1 MRVML
6 GKLAE
11 YLRKRCDST
20 SSGEKHAAPPRVYSA
35 VALRDGL
42 WQ

>member
-11 YLRKRCDST
+11 YLVL
-20 SSGEKHAAPPRVYSA
+20 EPHAGQVAPPKFEYGRSDE
-35 VALRDGL
+35 R
-42 WQ
+42 

>member
-20 SSGEKHAAPPRVYSA
+20 SLGDHAAPPSVLTP
-35 VALRDGL
+35 VMLLEGL